1 MAMTYT
7 PSIGYTA
14 DGQEVPNFDTGT
26 FETSAFKQAV
36 SDYQQDNEFAD
47 FYYDNDGNVH
57 HRYGHLDP
65 DIYQT
70 FEEDY
75 QEQVYSTDLFD
86 GRITAEDAAYLTD
99 LVGGEGAK
107 VALLD
112 WAHFNLNPQDLAEY
126 DAAVSTGDVEQ
137 MEAWITWLQ
146 ETAWENG
153 FDPQL
158 YADEFEVEEDDEYD
172 EYLAATD
179 EFVSSALEHYGS
191 DYTDATFWAY
201 HNLPDEMIAQYDYC
215 MDEAP
220 FDVRQA
226 MVNQLMGMYY
236 QAQQDDDYYN
246 DNPQPAHS
254 NFY

>member
-1 MAMTYT
+1 MALSFT
-7 PSIGYTA
+7 PGIIVNPDGSESPDFDGGYIENSVGREATNA
-14 DGQEVPNFDTGT
+14 
-26 FETSAFKQAV
+26 
-36 SDYQQDNEFAD
+36 YQQDHEFAD
-47 FYYDNDGNVH
+47 YYYDNDGNVH

-86 GRITAEDAAYLTD
+86 GSLTPEDDAYLTD

-112 WAHFNLNPQDLAEY
+112 WAYSNLNPQDLAEY
-126 DAAVSTGDVEQ
+126 DEAVSTGDVEQ
-137 MEAWITWLQ
+137 MAEWITWLK
-146 ETAWENG
+146 ETAWEAG
-153 FDPQL
+153 FDPEL

-179 EFVSSALEHYGS
+179 EFVSSALEHYGT

-201 HNLPDEMIAQYDYC
+201 HNLPDEMIAQYDYA

-236 QAQQDDDYYN
+236 QAQQDDYYN